1 MNWPMSSPR
10 NQPDRRPRWPMVLA
24 AGAFA
29 AWVLY
34 LAALAVMH
42 RLG

>member
-1 MNWPMSSPR
+1 
-10 NQPDRRPRWPMVLA
+10 MVLA